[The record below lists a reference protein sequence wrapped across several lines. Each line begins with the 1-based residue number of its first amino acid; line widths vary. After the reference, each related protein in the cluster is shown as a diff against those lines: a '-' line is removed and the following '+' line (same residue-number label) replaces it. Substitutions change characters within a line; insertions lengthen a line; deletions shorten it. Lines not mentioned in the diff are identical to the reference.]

1 MPTLIENDVPVIDS
15 GEKASIFNDYFVAQ
29 GRLPVQLYTSAR
41 DFFII
46 SVEEGEVFRLMENVN
61 ITKASGCDGFSNRI
75 IQFVQKAC
83 VHFLRSAKENAS

>member
-46 SVEEGEVFRLMENVN
+46 SVEEGEVFRLMKMSILQRRVRVMVLAIE
-61 ITKASGCDGFSNRI
+61 
-75 IQFVQKAC
+75 
-83 VHFLRSAKENAS
+83 